1 MTTTAGRSAPRHTPG
16 RQRSRRR
23 RRVARY
29 WVRTVTTVST
39 APPAGLFTRD
49 AATIARVL
57 ASRRVS
63 PKGITSGLRMLLF
76 YINRAGIQLS
86 GRQRTELLKAKRLLQ
101 QRLAERQQAHALR
114 KPGRPRQGP

>member
-1 MTTTAGRSAPRHTPG
+1 MVKGRS
-16 RQRSRRR
+16 RSAH
-23 RRVARY
+23 ARFMRN
-29 WVRTVTTVST
+29 VRNVTAQDTFRFV
-39 APPAGLFTRD
+39 F
-49 AATIARVL
+49 
-57 ASRRVS
+57 ASAS
-63 PKGITSGLRMLLF
+63 AMSMLVF